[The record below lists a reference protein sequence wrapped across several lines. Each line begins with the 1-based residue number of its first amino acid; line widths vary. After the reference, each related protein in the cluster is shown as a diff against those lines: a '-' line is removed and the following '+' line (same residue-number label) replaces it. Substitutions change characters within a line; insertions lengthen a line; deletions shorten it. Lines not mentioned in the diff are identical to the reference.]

1 MSISYTKLESRVLL
15 HNQLSYDAIVRV
27 GSSCQAGW
35 KIEDVEP
42 DAIFDGFRGELFL
55 EPRASTDLER
65 ELAVLDRTFPFLRFG
80 EEGRHFAYELFLS
93 PPDYW
98 GSRGAPFFWAYAA
111 RQFTFDEL
119 PMPKAKL
126 ERKYR
131 AIVDA
136 LGISFGVGDYFYV
149 EQFARGGMS
158 SGMVGGRFVKDGL
171 KILKKRLE
179 LYR

>member
-1 MSISYTKLESRVLL
+1 MPILYAELEPRILL

-27 GSSCQAGW
+27 GSSHLAGW
-35 KIEDVEP
+35 KIEDIETH
-42 DAIFDGFRGELFL
+42 AIFDDFRGELFS
-55 EPRASTDLER
+55 EPRASMGLNR
-65 ELAVLDRTFPFLRFG
+65 ELAELDGKFPFLCFG
-80 EEGRHFAYELFLS
+80 EEGKHFAYELFLS

-136 LGISFGVGDYFYV
+136 LGVPFGVDDYFYV

-158 SGMVGGRFVKDGL
+158 GGMVGGRFVKDGL
-171 KILKKRLE
+171 EILKKRLE

>member
-1 MSISYTKLESRVLL
+1 MSISYTELEPRVLL

-27 GSSCQAGW
+27 GSSYQAGW

-42 DAIFDGFRGELFL
+42 SAIFDDFRGELFS
-55 EPRASTDLER
+55 EPRASADLKR
-65 ELAVLDRTFPFLRFG
+65 ELTVLDRTFPFLRFG

-93 PPDYW
+93 PPCGW
-98 GSRGAPFFWAYAA
+98 GSRGAPFFWTYAA

-119 PMPKAKL
+119 PMPKARL

-131 AIVDA
+131 AIVSA
-136 LGISFGVGDYFYV
+136 FGIPFGVDDYVYV
-149 EQFARGGMS
+149 EGFARGGMS
-158 SGMVGGRFVKDGL
+158 SGMVGGLFVKEGL
-171 KILKKRLE
+171 KILKRRMD